1 MKLRHC
7 ETAKWRRKRWNAPT
21 EFFKVAQFVAS
32 TFPPPPPPDKSKH
45 AKPTPKKKKNNES
58 ANISM
63 MQSPANSNL
72 TKLERKIERLLHM
85 RVQ

>member
-45 AKPTPKKKKNNES
+45 AKPTPKKKKK
-58 ANISM
+58 
-63 MQSPANSNL
+63 Q
-72 TKLERKIERLLHM
+72 RKRQYFNDAIAS
-85 RVQ
+85 Q